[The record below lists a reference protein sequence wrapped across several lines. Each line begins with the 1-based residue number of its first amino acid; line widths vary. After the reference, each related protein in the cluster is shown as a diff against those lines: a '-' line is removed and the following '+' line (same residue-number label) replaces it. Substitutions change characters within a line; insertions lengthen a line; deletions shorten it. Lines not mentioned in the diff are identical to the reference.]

1 MSIADIIK
9 EEAEKLKNRDL
20 NELAETF
27 KEIFAEILQASAEEN
42 PFTGWV
48 LSQAPISIIKPN
60 SRDTAFA
67 ADKGII
73 YINPAFINATARTAE
88 ERGYSP
94 RDIYQLYGYIIAHE
108 MAHIILQHPWD
119 LKKIISIQ
127 EHIPWE
133 IKKEIANISMDY
145 IINMTFCNAL
155 YSSAP
160 HHILEI
166 IDSRDAFEKSIKNMD
181 AFLDSHS
188 VLEEIRGRDDIE
200 DMAWEDLYY
209 LITKHIRDIN
219 ALDAALNLNGS
230 SQSAQGSPKS
240 SSQNSSKNH
249 ESIEETTENT
259 VPGSSNQSNT
269 KKTVWT
275 AHGEEKEIEEEFA
288 VREGY
293 LEKYKNEEEAGQG
306 KKENLTDR
314 LKDIQEIVDQM
325 KEEFMH
331 RMREAGLEKGG
342 FHRSFVDS
350 LKADTTPLKAKI
362 KTVLSGIIQG
372 QLRVSAW
379 DRLSRR
385 MPYLTPGT
393 RIFPKPSMWFLI
405 DVSGSVSENE
415 LSAVMSSIK
424 DLLESR
430 TIGKAVMVTFDAGKT
445 GFFEAK
451 TAKDLKNFEISGG
464 GGTELSPA
472 IEEIEKSLKWGDITV
487 VATDSALGDD
497 PERLKGKIKDVVRAT
512 SHAVIWLH
520 FGDERYLNEIIN
532 HSRNDII
539 PMVIEPER
547 ERITIKNYKKGV
559 RI

>member
-27 KEIFAEILQASAEEN
+27 KEIFAEILQVSAEEN

-67 ADKGII
+67 ADNGVI
-73 YINPAFINATARTAE
+73 YINPAFINAAARTAE
-88 ERGYSP
+88 EKGYSP
-94 RDIYQLYGYIIAHE
+94 REIYQLYGYIIAHE

-119 LKKIISIQ
+119 LKKFISIQ

-145 IINMTFCNAL
+145 IINMTFCNVL

-166 IDSRDAFEKSIKNMD
+166 IDSRSAFEKSIKNMD

-230 SQSAQGSPKS
+230 SQSTQGSPKS
-240 SSQNSSKNH
+240 NSQNSGKNH
-249 ESIEETTENT
+249 ESTEEAAGNA
-259 VPGSSNQSNT
+259 VLGDSSKSNA

-275 AHGEEKEIEEEFA
+275 AHGEEKEIEEEFT

-293 LEKYKNEEEAGQG
+293 LEKYKNEE
-306 KKENLTDR
+306 
-314 LKDIQEIVDQM
+314 
-325 KEEFMH
+325 
-331 RMREAGLEKGG
+331 
-342 FHRSFVDS
+342 
-350 LKADTTPLKAKI
+350 
-362 KTVLSGIIQG
+362 
-372 QLRVSAW
+372 
-379 DRLSRR
+379 
-385 MPYLTPGT
+385 
-393 RIFPKPSMWFLI
+393 
-405 DVSGSVSENE
+405 
-415 LSAVMSSIK
+415 
-424 DLLESR
+424 
-430 TIGKAVMVTFDAGKT
+430 KAVQK
-445 GFFEAK
+445 K
-451 TAKDLKNFEISGG
+451 
-464 GGTELSPA
+464 
-472 IEEIEKSLKWGDITV
+472 
-487 VATDSALGDD
+487 
-497 PERLKGKIKDVVRAT
+497 RKI
-512 SHAVIWLH
+512 
-520 FGDERYLNEIIN
+520 
-532 HSRNDII
+532 
-539 PMVIEPER
+539 
-547 ERITIKNYKKGV
+547 
-559 RI
+559 